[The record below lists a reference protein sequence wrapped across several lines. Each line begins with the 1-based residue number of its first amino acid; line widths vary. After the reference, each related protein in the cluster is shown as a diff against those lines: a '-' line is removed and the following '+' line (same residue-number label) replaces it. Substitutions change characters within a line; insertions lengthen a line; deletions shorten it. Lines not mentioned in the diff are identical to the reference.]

1 MAYPAST
8 ARNPSLMTLRLP
20 APGPTMVGLLGASL
34 LFTDFAVKPAQAQM
48 QQGLSSPTPGV
59 ICDQMGSTCFDRQGA
74 SVRLTQTYFGNNAAN
89 RLNKQ
94 LRGRPATSD
103 VLLSNGAL
111 CDLRATTC
119 WSDGWRRS
127 QVSSQLSQQLF
138 GSAPSSN
145 SGYNNGLQGLQTPRA
160 GVACDPSN
168 KTCYDQSGLSLG
180 LTREYFGSYAEQA
193 ALRNLAGQMPPQQ
206 FRLSTG
212 SSCDVTARTCW
223 NDVWSRQ
230 QVNTALTNQLF
241 SPGGIGGNPSTDYQ
255 TSSTET
261 RQAQCTISRW
271 IQTLVKGSCEVR
283 ETTNNLGR
291 LLEVNFQDGSRYSIT
306 RPRTGNFEL
315 TDPQGK
321 IWPLQVRDQ
330 GQTVNFSWSDR
341 VLSVSDQGTT
351 NSGQSL
357 GDLINRLLGQ

>member
-1 MAYPAST
+1 
-8 ARNPSLMTLRLP
+8 MTLRLP
-20 APGPTMVGLLGASL
+20 ASRPTVLGLLAASL
-34 LFTDFAVKPAQAQM
+34 LLTSQSMKPAGAQL
-48 QQGLSSPTPGV
+48 QQGFNNPTPGV
-59 ICDQMGSTCFDRQGA
+59 VCDQMGSTCFDRQGA
-74 SVRLTQTYFGNNAAN
+74 SVPLTQTYFGKNAAN

-94 LRGRPATSD
+94 LRGRPAPGD
-103 VLLSNGAL
+103 FLLSNGAL
-111 CDLRATTC
+111 CDLRAMTC

-138 GSAPSSN
+138 GSTPSSS

-160 GVACDPSN
+160 GVACDPST

-180 LTREYFGSYAEQA
+180 LTRDYFGSYAEQT
-193 ALRNLAGQMPPQQ
+193 ALRTLAGQMPPQQ

-255 TSSTET
+255 TSTTET
-261 RQAQCTISRW
+261 RQAQCTVSRW
-271 IQTLVKGSCEVR
+271 FQTLVKGSCEVR

-291 LLEVNFQDGSRYSIT
+291 LLEVNLQDGSRYSIT

-315 TDPQGK
+315 RDPQGK

-330 GQTVNFSWSDR
+330 GQMVSFSWSDR
-341 VLSVSDQGTT
+341 VLSVGDQGTT

>member
-1 MAYPAST
+1 MP
-8 ARNPSLMTLRLP
+8 LRLP
-20 APGPTMVGLLGASL
+20 ASTPTVVGLLGASL
-34 LFTDFAVKPAQAQM
+34 LIASQSLKPGQAQM
-48 QQGLSSPTPGV
+48 QQGLSSPTAGV
-59 ICDQMGSTCFDRQGA
+59 VCDQMAATCFDRQGA

-94 LRGRPATSD
+94 LRGRPSASD

-111 CDLRATTC
+111 CDLRGMTC

-127 QVSSQLSQQLF
+127 QVSTQLSQQLF
-138 GSAPSSN
+138 GSTPSSN
-145 SGYNNGLQGLQTPRA
+145 SGYNDGLQGLQTPRA
-160 GVACDPSN
+160 GVACDPST
-168 KTCYDQSGLSLG
+168 KICYDQSGLSLG
-180 LTREYFGSYAEQA
+180 LTRDYFGSYPEQA

-241 SPGGIGGNPSTDYQ
+241 SPGGIGSNPSTDYQ
-255 TSSTET
+255 TSTTET
-261 RQAQCTISRW
+261 RQAQCTVSRW
-271 IQTLVKGSCEVR
+271 FQTLVKGSCEVR

-291 LLEVNFQDGSRYSIT
+291 LLEVNLQDGSRYTIT

-315 TDPQGK
+315 RDPQGK

-330 GQTVNFSWSDR
+330 GQMVSFSWSDR
-341 VLSVSDQGTT
+341 VLSVGDQGTT

>member
-8 ARNPSLMTLRLP
+8 VRMPSPRKSRLP
-20 APGPTMVGLLGASL
+20 ASAPTVVGLLGATL
-34 LFTDFAVKPAQAQM
+34 LTTSYAIQPGRAQM
-48 QQGLSSPTPGV
+48 QQGVSSPTPGV
-59 ICDQMGSTCFDRQGA
+59 ICDQTAGICYDRQGA
-74 SVRLTQTYFGNNAAN
+74 SVRLTQTHFGINAAN
-89 RLNKQ
+89 RLNNQ
-94 LRGRPATSD
+94 LRRRPPTSD

-111 CDLRATTC
+111 CDVRAVTC
-119 WSDGWRRS
+119 WSDGWRKG
-127 QVSSQLSQQLF
+127 QVSTQLSMQLF
-138 GSAPSSN
+138 GSTPSAS

-160 GVACDPSN
+160 GVACDPST

-180 LTREYFGSYAEQA
+180 LTREYFGSFAEQT
-193 ALRNLAGQMPPQQ
+193 ALRNLEGQMPPQQ

-230 QVNTALTNQLF
+230 QVNRDLTNQLF
-241 SPGGIGGNPSTDYQ
+241 SPAGIGSNQSNGYQ
-255 TSSTET
+255 TSTTET
-261 RQAQCTISRW
+261 RQAQCTVSRW
-271 IQTLVKGSCEVR
+271 FQTLVRGNCEVR

-291 LLEVNFQDGSRYSIT
+291 LLEVNLQDGSRYSIS

-321 IWPLQVRDQ
+321 AWPLQVRDQ
-330 GQTVNFSWSDR
+330 GQTVSFSWSDR
-341 VLSVSDQGTT
+341 TLSVRDQGTT

-357 GDLINRLLGQ
+357 ADLINRLLGQ